1 MLQAFLFLAYLLS
14 YLMENNASYTPIKK
28 WAEEDRPREKL
39 QLHGKQTLSNADL
52 LAILISTGTKS
63 KSAID
68 LSREILKKCDNNLN
82 ELAKLSV
89 KDLVKIDGIGEAKAI
104 TIVSAIELG
113 GRRQVEE
120 VKQKKY
126 IGHSKDIFELFKP
139 RIADLKHE
147 EFWVLLLNRGLKVIG
162 EKLVSEGGVSG
173 TMVDAKKVFKIAI
186 DEGAVSIA
194 LAHNHPSG
202 EIKPSQEDIDLTKK
216 LNQAGKLLDINVID
230 HIIVTENKYYSF
242 ADEGDL

>member
-1 MLQAFLFLAYLLS
+1 MEKNFAYTS
-14 YLMENNASYTPIKK
+14 IKK

-39 QLHGKQTLSNADL
+39 QLHGKQTLSNAEL
-52 LAILISTGTKS
+52 LAILIGTGTKS

-68 LSREILKKCDNNLN
+68 VSREILKKCDNNLN
-82 ELAKLSV
+82 ELAKLVVS
-89 KDLVKIDGIGEAKAI
+89 DLVKIDGIGEAKAI

-113 GRRQVEE
+113 GRRLVAE

-126 IGHSKDIFELFKP
+126 IGHSRDIYELFKP
-139 RIADLKHE
+139 KIGDIKHE

-162 EKLVSEGGVSG
+162 EKLISEGGVSG
-173 TMVDAKKVFKIAI
+173 TLVDAKKVFKIAI

-202 EIKPSQEDIDLTKK
+202 NITPSEEDIILTKK
-216 LNQAGKLLDINVID
+216 LTQAGDLLDINVID
-230 HIIVTENKYYSF
+230 HIIVTQNRYYSF
-242 ADEGDL
+242 ADEGKI

>member
-1 MLQAFLFLAYLLS
+1 MDKNSAYTS
-14 YLMENNASYTPIKK
+14 IKK

-39 QLHGKQTLSNADL
+39 QLHGKQTLSNAEL

-89 KDLVKIDGIGEAKAI
+89 KDLVKIGGIGEAKAI

-126 IGHSKDIFELFKP
+126 IGHSKDIYELFKHK
-139 RIADLKHE
+139 IGDIEHE
-147 EFWVLLLNRGLKVIG
+147 EFWVLLLNRGLKVLG
-162 EKLVSEGGVSG
+162 EKLVSEGGISGVS
-173 TMVDAKKVFKIAI
+173 VDAKRIFKIAL

-202 EIKPSQEDIDLTKK
+202 NNKPSEEDINLTKK
-216 LNQAGKLLDINVID
+216 LTQAGKLLDINVID
-230 HIIVTENKYYSF
+230 HIIVTQNNYYSF
-242 ADEGDL
+242 ADEGEI

>member
-1 MLQAFLFLAYLLS
+1 
-14 YLMENNASYTPIKK
+14 METTTEYTPIKK

-39 QLHGKQTLSNADL
+39 LLHGKHTLSNTEL

-68 LSREILKKCDNNLN
+68 LAREILKKCGNQLN
-82 ELAKLSV
+82 ELAKLTV
-89 KDLVKIDGIGEAKAI
+89 KDLTKIEGIGEAKAI
-104 TIVSAIELG
+104 TIVAAIELA
-113 GRRQVEE
+113 GRRGVETI
-120 VKQKKY
+120 KQKKF
-126 IGHSKDIFELFKP
+126 IGHSRDIYELFKP

-162 EKLVSEGGVSG
+162 EKLVGEGGTSSIG
-173 TMVDAKKVFKIAI
+173 VDAKKVFKIAI

-202 EIKPSQEDIDLTKK
+202 VAKPSAEDVQLTKK
-216 LNQAGKLLDINVID
+216 LAQAGTLLDIQVID
-230 HIIVTENKYYSF
+230 HVIVTEEGYYSF
-242 ADEGDL
+242 ADNGLLA

>member
-1 MLQAFLFLAYLLS
+1 
-14 YLMENNASYTPIKK
+14 MENNSAYTSIKK

-39 QLHGKQTLSNADL
+39 QLHGKQTLSNTEL

-89 KDLVKIDGIGEAKAI
+89 NDLVKIDGIGEAKAI

-120 VKQKKY
+120 VKQKKN
-126 IGHSKDIFELFKP
+126 IGHSRDIYELFKQ
-139 RIADLKHE
+139 RIADLKYE
-147 EFWVLLLNRGLKVIG
+147 EFWVLLLNRGLKVVG

-173 TMVDAKKVFKIAI
+173 TVVDAKKVFKIAI

-202 EIKPSQEDIDLTKK
+202 EIKPSKEDINLTKK
-216 LNQAGKLLDINVID
+216 LSQAGKLLDINVID
-230 HIIVTENKYYSF
+230 HIIVTQEAYYSF
-242 ADEGDL
+242 ADEGEI

>member
-1 MLQAFLFLAYLLS
+1 MDSSTAYTS
-14 YLMENNASYTPIKK
+14 IKK

-39 QLHGKQTLSNADL
+39 KLHGKQTLSNAEL

-68 LSREILKKCDNNLN
+68 LAREILKKCDNNLN

-89 KDLVKIDGIGEAKAI
+89 NDLVKIDGIGEAKAI
-104 TIVSAIELG
+104 TIVSSIELG
-113 GRRQVEE
+113 GRRQIAE

-126 IGHSKDIFELFKP
+126 IGHSRDIYDLFKP
-139 RIADLKHE
+139 KLADLQHE

-162 EKLVSEGGVSG
+162 EKMVSEGGASG

-202 EIKPSQEDIDLTKK
+202 TAKPSGEDIELTKK
-216 LNQAGKLLDINVID
+216 LTQAGKLMDINVID
-230 HIIVTENKYYSF
+230 HIIVTQDAFYSF
-242 ADEGDL
+242 ADEGLI

>member
-1 MLQAFLFLAYLLS
+1 
-14 YLMENNASYTPIKK
+14 MENKTPYTPIKN

-39 QLHGKQTLSNADL
+39 QLHGKQTLSNAEL

-68 LSREILKKCDNNLN
+68 LAREILKKCDNNLN

-89 KDLVKIDGIGEAKAI
+89 NDLVKIDGIGEAKAI

-113 GRRQVEE
+113 GRRQVAE

-126 IGHSKDIFELFKP
+126 IGHSNDIYQLFKP
-139 RIADLKHE
+139 KIADLKHE

-162 EKLVSEGGVSG
+162 EKLIGEGGVSG
-173 TMVDAKKVFKIAI
+173 VTVDIKKIFKIAI
-186 DEGAVSIA
+186 DGGAVSIA
-194 LAHNHPSG
+194 LAHNHPS
-202 EIKPSQEDIDLTKK
+202 ENSKPSQEDINLTSK
-216 LNQAGKLLDINVID
+216 LTQAGKLLDINVID
-230 HIIVTENKYYSF
+230 HIIVTQNNYYSF
-242 ADEGDL
+242 ADEGVI

>member
-1 MLQAFLFLAYLLS
+1 
-14 YLMENNASYTPIKK
+14 MENNLAHTPIKK

-39 QLHGKQTLSNADL
+39 QLHGRQTLSNSEL

-89 KDLVKIDGIGEAKAI
+89 NDLVKIDGIGNAKAI

-113 GRRQVEE
+113 GRRQVET

-126 IGHSKDIFELFKP
+126 IGHSRDIYELFKP
-139 RIADLKHE
+139 RIADLGYE

-162 EKLVSEGGVSG
+162 EKMVSEGGASS
-173 TMVDAKKVFKIAI
+173 TTVDAKKVFKIAI

-202 EIKPSQEDIDLTKK
+202 EIKPSQEDINLTNK
-216 LNQAGKLLDINVID
+216 LSQAGKLLDINVID
-230 HIIVTENKYYSF
+230 HIIVTQKTYYSF
-242 ADEGDL
+242 ADEQKI

>member
-1 MLQAFLFLAYLLS
+1 MDKNSAYTS
-14 YLMENNASYTPIKK
+14 IKK

-39 QLHGKQTLSNADL
+39 QLHGKQTLSNTEL

-126 IGHSKDIFELFKP
+126 IGHSKDIYELFKHK
-139 RIADLKHE
+139 IGDVEHE
-147 EFWVLLLNRGLKVIG
+147 EFWVLLLNRGLKVLG
-162 EKLVSEGGVSG
+162 EKLVSEGGISGVS
-173 TMVDAKKVFKIAI
+173 VDAKRIFKIAL

-202 EIKPSQEDIDLTKK
+202 NNKPSEEDINLTKK
-216 LNQAGKLLDINVID
+216 LTQAGKLLDINVID
-230 HIIVTENKYYSF
+230 HIIVTQNNYYSF
-242 ADEGDL
+242 ADEGEI